1 MACESI
7 ADLTQQLMLR
17 GKGVRDVN
25 LHRILQNIIIDYLQ
39 HIVVVIV
46 FTQYNVMKLCAILGL
61 E

>member
-1 MACESI
+1 
-7 ADLTQQLMLR
+7 MLR
-17 GKGVRDVN
+17 GTGVRDVN

-46 FTQYNVMKLCAILGL
+46 LTQYHVMKLCAILGL